1 LPSFLSKAWLA
12 HQADYIAWLLERCQA
27 ENIEPATIIEPAAV
41 DLLAAR
47 LRTPLQ
53 IEQYLTR
60 VFERTFEGGE
70 KIVTATLA
78 ETVLSPRIDDLEPR
92 LTRYGYDVKS
102 IAEGFHI
109 KPADVRLFL
118 RGQLDPARSRD
129 LTEQML
135 VAGLP
140 V

>member
-1 LPSFLSKAWLA
+1 M
-12 HQADYIAWLLERCQA
+12 E
-27 ENIEPATIIEPAAV
+27 
-41 DLLAAR
+41 LLAAR

-53 IEQYLTR
+53 VERYLELA
-60 VFERTFEGGE
+60 FEETHRIGE
-70 KIVTATLA
+70 RAVTTAVVEA
-78 ETVLSPRIDDLEPR
+78 VLSRQLDDLEPR
-92 LTRYGYDVKS
+92 LTRHGYDVRS
-102 IAEGFHI
+102 IAEEFRV

-118 RGQLDPARSRD
+118 QGQLDPARTRE

>member
-1 LPSFLSKAWLA
+1 VLFAGAYFAFRSSGIKIG
-12 HQADYIAWLLERCQA
+12 Q
-27 ENIEPATIIEPAAV
+27 EPNYQQIHS
-41 DLLAAR
+41 DR

-60 VFERTFEGGE
+60 VFEKTFEAGE
-70 KIVTATLA
+70 TVVTVTLA

-102 IAEGFHI
+102 IAEEFHI

-118 RGQLDPARSRD
+118 QGQLDLARSRE